1 MSSYG
6 HGRTERICIHFSAHM
21 FCFCFFITQ
30 QILPEYFNILNMI
43 ALQAISVIVTSNLW
57 TGWIIIIIFRL
68 HINFVELIGKYV
80 FTQEIDG

>member
-1 MSSYG
+1 MVMEGLNAYAFIFLL
-6 HGRTERICIHFSAHM
+6 T
-21 FCFCFFITQ
+21 CFVFVFFITQ